1 MTNAVVSRAD
11 FAAWW
16 QWLAGHKELLAWLF
30 AGSIASLVLCAL
42 LLPVVV
48 VRLPADH
55 FSRRRPA
62 APWPRTVW
70 NWLWHIAKNL
80 IGVVFVLAGFA
91 MLFLPGQG
99 LLTMLIGLLLLDFPG
114 KRGLERRLVARPAIL
129 RLLDAMRAR
138 RGRPPLELDGP

>member
-1 MTNAVVSRAD
+1 MALDVDLAAVWRW
-11 FAAWW
+11 F
-16 QWLAGHKELLAWLF
+16 QGHTTLLAWLF
-30 AGSIASLVLCAL
+30 AGSIASLALCAV
-42 LLPVVV
+42 LLPIVV

-55 FSRRRPA
+55 FSRRRPV

-70 NWLWHIAKNL
+70 NWLWHVAKNL
-80 IGVVFVLAGFA
+80 LGAAFLLAGFA

-114 KRGLERRLVARPAIL
+114 KRGLERRLVARPSIL
-129 RLLDAMRAR
+129 RMLNAMRAR